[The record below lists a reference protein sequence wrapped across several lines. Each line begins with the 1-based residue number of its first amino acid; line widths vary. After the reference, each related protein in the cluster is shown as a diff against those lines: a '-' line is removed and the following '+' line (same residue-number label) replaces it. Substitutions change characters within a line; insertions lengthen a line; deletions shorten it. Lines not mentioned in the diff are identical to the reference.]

1 MELIKNPDNQE
12 QTDAKP
18 TPQVND
24 VSAPSSA
31 TPADQN
37 QPTSEQKPTAT
48 NDANVATEPQN
59 SNAEHPAEPEAKEAD
74 KPKPVKP
81 PKAPRKHGSGAAIFA
96 AVVIILALGA
106 MFTYAYLRSNN
117 ISVF

>member
-1 MELIKNPDNQE
+1 MELIKNAEHPE
-12 QTDAKP
+12 QSDAKT

-24 VSAPSSA
+24 VSAPSAA
-31 TPADQN
+31 TPTEQN
-37 QPTSEQKPTAT
+37 QPTDGQKPEPT
-48 NDANVATEPQN
+48 NDANVAPAPKNNDT
-59 SNAEHPAEPEAKEAD
+59 EHPDAHEAKEAD

-81 PKAPRKHGSGAAIFA
+81 PKAPKKHGSGAAIFA
-96 AVVIILALGA
+96 AVVIIVALGA